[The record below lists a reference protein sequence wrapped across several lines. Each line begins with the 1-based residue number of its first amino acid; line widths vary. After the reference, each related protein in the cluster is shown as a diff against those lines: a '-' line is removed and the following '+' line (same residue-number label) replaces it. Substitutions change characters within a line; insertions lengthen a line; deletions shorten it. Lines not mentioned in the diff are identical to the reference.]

1 MTPECRQEMQYYKQ
15 LAVAVERR
23 INDLRFCLDET
34 TINSNILHSDSEEWC
49 DGINISMV
57 SSKNDYINESFSDCY
72 KYDCLNSNYHIQ
84 SNNVENN
91 EFESMNSQLTVI
103 DNDEHLSEAK
113 LSLLSQNKVNENSPN
128 KTAKVLPVEQI
139 LDTSNDASQMNTP
152 TPTNLLADFNSNP
165 MKVSEDKEATKELFA
180 SKDINFNNNN
190 SADHLKIAKNLNINI
205 ESTKS
210 TNICEN
216 PKNDVSSSIN
226 ISKPSPVSSKL
237 RKNNSK
243 KDIPAGSK
251 SSDIKSNF
259 SKTNVLNLKKMPKK
273 TIIDNK
279 NKLSPSKNV
288 TGSLNNISS
297 GLSSPPKLVRQ
308 NSYTLEYPSPLL
320 LAHLEVQSLASGVEM
335 HSISMSDSTSTSHLC
350 NTKQKNLDSNTAK
363 EVWSSLGSDINSLSL
378 NECSAVVE
386 KCRDISSVKE
396 ASVDLGCD
404 EKIHSNSEKI
414 DMKNVDQNSSK
425 MSSIQNVKIIKI
437 SESVPHIESQAYN
450 KNNSIVTS
458 DEETSQ
464 PSLSLDT
471 SNKSQNSNNSSLKF
485 ILKKFEEDHAKKL
498 AELVKKQKEEQI
510 LLQKSYENQQK
521 LLLAQFQSIRQKEN
535 QSVASYKSNSINE
548 SENNKSCDS
557 KVLAEKKKETPNLND
572 LHKQAHIS
580 ESVSS
585 QSQHLYSQKT
595 PTKTQ
600 GNMETAGNYTTPKSS
615 HRVLN
620 DKHFE
625 SQIVRSEE
633 CNKISNNPNKEKV
646 SEYIKNKEDSTYE
659 TYDNMVTSRSA
670 NTLDDINVT
679 FASDD
684 SLSTPENN
692 SNNTPLYSNVTVR
705 EIDGMSKL
713 KSAFDKITR
722 IQQNLASQSSFKYP
736 ADLMSHKT
744 YYEDD
749 CLSNKSQT
757 VSLSSIGTIS
767 QICSEP
773 EIHYSVLDRNALSL
787 NLVDIS
793 RPQSSRHQNYLKHK
807 RITEKEVFLI

>member
-57 SSKNDYINESFSDCY
+57 SSKNDYINESFSDY
-72 KYDCLNSNYHIQ
+72 KYDCLNTNYHVQ
-84 SNNVENN
+84 PNDN

-103 DNDEHLSEAK
+103 DNEEHLSETK
-113 LSLLSQNKVNENSPN
+113 SSPNKVNENSQN
-128 KTAKVLPVEQI
+128 KTAKVEQI
-139 LDTSNDASQMNTP
+139 LDISKDA
-152 TPTNLLADFNSNP
+152 TPTNLDDLNSNRLKNSVEKP
-165 MKVSEDKEATKELFA
+165 AQKEVCAT
-180 SKDINFNNNN
+180 KDINFNIS
-190 SADHLKIAKNLNINI
+190 SADHLKIAKNFNINI
-205 ESTKS
+205 ESTKPANTCDNS
-210 TNICEN
+210 
-216 PKNDVSSSIN
+216 KNDVSSSKI
-226 ISKPSPVSSKL
+226 IPKPSPVSSKL
-237 RKNNSK
+237 KKNNSK
-243 KDIPAGSK
+243 KDISVSSK
-251 SSDIKSNF
+251 SFDAKSKN
-259 SKTNVLNLKKMPKK
+259 NVLNLKKISKK
-273 TIIDNK
+273 SIIDNK

-350 NTKQKNLDSNTAK
+350 NTKQKNLDSNIAK

-378 NECSAVVE
+378 NECSVVAE
-386 KCRDISSVKE
+386 KNSDVSAVKE

-404 EKIHSNSEKI
+404 ENAHLKIF
-414 DMKNVDQNSSK
+414 DQNSNSTL
-425 MSSIQNVKIIKI
+425 SSAQNLKITKI
-437 SESVPHIESQAYN
+437 SESQVHYYS
-450 KNNSIVTS
+450 SVTS

-464 PSLSLDT
+464 RSLSLDT
-471 SNKSQNSNNSSLKF
+471 SNKSQNSNNASLKF
-485 ILKKFEEDHAKKL
+485 ILKKFEEEHTKKL
-498 AELVKKQKEEQI
+498 AELVRKQKEEQS

-521 LLLAQFQSIRQKEN
+521 LLLAQFQSIRQKDRSGTSN
-535 QSVASYKSNSINE
+535 KSSSITE
-548 SENNKSCDS
+548 TENNKCDS
-557 KVLAEKKKETPNLND
+557 KVNQKD
-572 LHKQAHIS
+572 SHKQIS
-580 ESVSS
+580 ESVPS
-585 QSQHLYSQKT
+585 QSHHSYLQKT
-595 PTKTQ
+595 MKTPSNADSV
-600 GNMETAGNYTTPKSS
+600 GNSTAKSS
-615 HRVLN
+615 PRIVN
-620 DKHFE
+620 EKHFE
-625 SQIVRSEE
+625 SKVMRSEE
-633 CNKISNNPNKEKV
+633 YDKTTVNPTKEKF
-646 SEYIKNKEDSTYE
+646 SEYTKNKDYSACD
-659 TYDNMVTSRSA
+659 TYDNMVTSASA
-670 NTLDDINVT
+670 NTLDDINIT

-684 SLSTPENN
+684 STSFAENSN
-692 SNNTPLYSNVTVR
+692 NNTPLYSNVTVR

-736 ADLMSHKT
+736 VDLMSQKT

-767 QICSEP
+767 QVCSEAD
-773 EIHYSVLDRNALSL
+773 IHYPVMDRNALSL

-793 RPQSSRHQNYLKHK
+793 RPQSGRNQNYFKHK
-807 RITEKEVFLI
+807 TVTEKEVIRFSIGYFIIIQIFYCYNLNRRLKLQPRSLRMQKDTSRAD